1 MSPTFDV
8 KVEYG
13 ERVQVKHSL
22 QDLVDVEQAL
32 LQREGLRAI
41 LLIH

>member
-13 ERVQVKHSL
+13 ERVQVEHSL
-22 QDLVDVEQAL
+22 QDLVEIEQAL
-32 LQREGLRAI
+32 LQGEGLRAV
-41 LLIH
+41 LFIH